1 METLKQTFL
10 EDPTIVYLILAVAEL
25 ILAWMWW
32 TRRHHRLLLYLLIPP
47 VLAMAAFTV
56 ERLVVTDR
64 EQIVLN
70 CHDIARKIEAGD
82 IKSAAEYLD
91 ERFGGHWLT
100 RQAAILAGKEFVA
113 QNPGRKIAITS
124 VKIDPPPANGRANAV
139 VVAIIDLTGGEMSGK
154 TPITWKVHW
163 IKKDGRWIINEV
175 DYQIGI
181 KL

>member
-25 ILAWMWW
+25 ALAWLWW
-32 TRRHHRLLLYLLIPP
+32 TRRNHKLLLYLLIPP
-47 VLAMAAFTV
+47 VLAVAAFTV

-70 CHDIARKIEAGD
+70 CRDIARKIEAGD
-82 IKSAAEYLD
+82 IRSAADYLD
-91 ERFGGHWLT
+91 EQFGGHWLT
-100 RQAAILAGKEFVA
+100 RQAAILAGQQFVA
-113 QNPGRKIAITS
+113 QNPGRKITITS

-139 VVAIIDLTGGEMSGK
+139 AVTIIDLSGGEMSGQ

-163 IKKDGRWIINEV
+163 IKKNNRWVIDEV
-175 DYQIGI
+175 DYQLGL